1 MRGKLFLL
9 GSLLWLLLPSV
20 VRAEPFQEINLEA
33 IASNFEKNKL
43 SAPRLRST
51 NWSQFSDINLNSFD
65 AQLSAENLENR
76 ALPRVAQLKTDNPI
90 VPATTEIEAESL
102 AQFNDESL
110 AIDIFSDDIVE
121 QVTNVSQLRD
131 VQPTE
136 WAYEALRSLVERYGC
151 IAGYPDGTFR
161 GNRAMSRYEF
171 AAGLNAC
178 INTMERLI
186 QENVSILREDL
197 EVLKRLGKEFETE
210 LAALGGRM
218 DNLEGRVAFLEDHQF
233 STTVTMNGEV
243 IFGLATVF
251 GGDPPGGCLV
261 LPDDT
266 GFFFG
271 AVDATGDV
279 NTNDEVD
286 CTDRNEPDRNTV
298 LAYLARIG
306 LQASFTGKD
315 RLRMFLTT
323 GNFDDG
329 GFTQPESLNTY
340 MARLGYQAGL
350 NNNVFLDILEY
361 RFPIFDDRVVISAIP
376 YGFNL
381 SSVLS
386 ANSPYFDIGRGAISR
401 FGQLNPILR
410 IGGPMETGVGIDW
423 LIAEPVRLQVAYGSR
438 NSSDPEGGFVG
449 ADHSA
454 LGVQVLVQPFETV
467 AAGITYVNAYSGD
480 GTLGTFTGS
489 VNAETGGLWAGSSIP
504 DSILGNPNNPQ
515 VGAESGFGACCG
527 NFIGDFPAQI
537 NAVGGS
543 LQWRITENLIF
554 GAWGGYIFTN
564 FLKSLP
570 NDPVLGD
577 SAGQKPFANAA
588 TFAVS
593 LGLSDPFGREGD
605 LLSFIFGMPPKLV
618 DAGPETQGTP
628 VPFFEQVVRDED
640 PTTVTDNNPNLNT
653 VGERNLNALPK
664 KVGQEDE
671 ATSLHFEVF
680 YRFKIN
686 DNIWITPGVFMVTNP
701 GHIDSND
708 TIFVGTIRTT
718 FRF

>member
-1 MRGKLFLL
+1 MRKIACLL
-9 GSLLWLLLPSV
+9 SSIFFGVLLPSS
-20 VRAEPFQEINLEA
+20 VRSEPSLSEDLSAIAPKIEDDRWSIAPLPVTNWNLEPQSEINY
-33 IASNFEKNKL
+33 
-43 SAPRLRST
+43 
-51 NWSQFSDINLNSFD
+51 FD
-65 AQLSAENLENR
+65 VQLSDEHISENELISDLETEQSN
-76 ALPRVAQLKTDNPI
+76 AQTM
-90 VPATTEIEAESL
+90 
-102 AQFNDESL
+102 
-110 AIDIFSDDIVE
+110 E
-121 QVTNVSQLRD
+121 QITNVNELRD

-151 IAGYPDGTFR
+151 IVGYPDGTYR
-161 GNRAMSRYEF
+161 GESASHTLRERALNRWEF

-178 INTMERLI
+178 MNTMERLM
-186 QENVSILREDL
+186 QENVAVLKEDV
-197 EVLKRLGKEFETE
+197 ETLKRLAQEFAAE
-210 LAALGGRM
+210 LAALGGRV

-243 IFGLATVF
+243 IFGLATAF

-279 NTNDEVD
+279 NLNNEVD
-286 CTDRNEPDRNTV
+286 CTDRSEPDRNTV

-350 NNNVFLDILEY
+350 NNDVFLDILEY
-361 RFPIFDDRVVISAIP
+361 RFPLFDDKVVISAIP
-376 YGFNL
+376 FGFNL

-386 ANSPYFDIGRGAISR
+386 ANSPYFDVGRGALSR
-401 FGQLNPILR
+401 FGQLNPLLR
-410 IGGPMETGVGIDW
+410 IGGPMDAGVGVDW
-423 LIAEPVRLQVAYGSR
+423 LIAEPVRLQVAYGTR
-438 NSSDPEGGFVG
+438 NSSDPTGGFVG

-454 LGVQVLVQPFETV
+454 LGVQVLLQPFETLV
-467 AAGITYVNAYSGD
+467 AGITYVNSYSSD
-480 GTLGTFTGS
+480 GSLGTFTGS
-489 VNAETGGLWAGSSIP
+489 VNAETGGLWSGSSIP
-504 DSILGNPNNPQ
+504 DSLLGNPNNPQ
-515 VGAESGFGACCG
+515 IGASSGFGACCG

-543 LQWRITENLIF
+543 LQWRVTENITF
-554 GAWGGYIFTN
+554 GAWGGYIFTD
-564 FLKSLP
+564 FLESLP
-570 NDPVLGD
+570 NDPALGA

-605 LLSFIFGMPPKLV
+605 LLGFIFGMPPKLV

-653 VGERNLNALPK
+653 VGERNLSTLPK
-664 KVGQEDE
+664 RVGQEDE
-671 ATSLHFEVF
+671 ATSLHFELF
-680 YRFKIN
+680 YRFKIT
-686 DNIWITPGVFMVTNP
+686 DNIFITPGFFIVTNP
-701 GHIDSND
+701 GHIESND
-708 TIFVGTIRTT
+708 TLFVGTIRTT